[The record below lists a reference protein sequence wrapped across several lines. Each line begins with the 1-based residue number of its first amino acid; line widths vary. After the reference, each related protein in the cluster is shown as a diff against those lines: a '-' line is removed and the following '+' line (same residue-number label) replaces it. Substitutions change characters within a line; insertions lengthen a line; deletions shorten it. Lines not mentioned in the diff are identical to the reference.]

1 MTPVF
6 ESNVLDFEQG
16 RENDGDSK
24 LFVVFYNGA
33 ILNDEKSAA
42 AGRPI
47 HDDVEMVKIII
58 PGQRDS
64 VVARATP
71 DYQYRFPRQWAQFKN
86 NKEQIGSGTP
96 LTELTWLT
104 AAQLA
109 DLKAVNVHT
118 VEQLAG
124 ISDAQAHSF
133 MGFHSLKQRA
143 ETYLEA
149 AKGNAPLI
157 QMQAELDKRDEQI
170 RALQSQIDQIMA
182 VQKANNAA
190 KSAAK

>member
-1 MTPVF
+1 MTPIF
-6 ESNVLDFEQG
+6 ESNVMDFEQG
-16 RENDGDSK
+16 HERDGDSR
-24 LFVVFYNGA
+24 LFVVFFNGA
-33 ILNDEKSAA
+33 VLNDTKTLE

-64 VVARATP
+64 VVAYATP
-71 DYQYRFPRQWAQFKN
+71 DYQQRFPKQWAQFKN

-96 LTELTWLT
+96 LSELTWMT
-104 AAQLA
+104 AAQVA
-109 DLKAVNVHT
+109 DLKAMNVHT

-133 MGFHSLKQRA
+133 MGFHALKQRA

-149 AKGNAPLI
+149 ARGNAPLVK
-157 QMQAELDKRDEQI
+157 MQAALEDRDEQI
-170 RALQSQIDQIMA
+170 AALQAQIDQI
-182 VQKANNAA
+182 KAAQQVAKPAA
-190 KSAAK
+190 K

>member
-1 MTPVF
+1 MTPIF
-6 ESNVLDFEQG
+6 ESNVLDFDQG
-16 RENDGDSK
+16 REYEGDNK
-24 LFVVFYNGA
+24 LFVAFYNGA
-33 ILNDEKSAA
+33 VVNEAKSIE

-47 HDDVEMVKIII
+47 HDDVEMVKIIV

-64 VVARATP
+64 VVAYATP
-71 DYQYRFPRQWAQFKN
+71 EYQRRFPKQWAQFKA
-86 NKEQIGSGTP
+86 NKEQVGSGTP

-104 AAQLA
+104 VAQVA

-124 ISDAQAHSF
+124 ISDSQAHSF
-133 MGFHSLKQRA
+133 MGFHALKQRA
-143 ETYLEA
+143 EAYIDA

-157 QMQAELDKRDEQI
+157 QMQAALEERDEQI
-170 RALQSQIDQIMA
+170 KVLQDQIA
-182 VQKANNAA
+182 QIAAAQKQA

>member
-6 ESNVLDFEQG
+6 ESNVMDFEQG

-24 LFVVFYNGA
+24 LFVVFFNGA
-33 ILNDEKSAA
+33 VVNDAKSLE

-64 VVARATP
+64 VVAYATP
-71 DYQYRFPRQWAQFKN
+71 DYQYRFPKQWAQFKN
-86 NKEQIGSGTP
+86 NKEQVGSGTP
-96 LTELTWLT
+96 LSELTWMT
-104 AAQLA
+104 AAQVA
-109 DLKAVNVHT
+109 DLKAMNVHT

-133 MGFHSLKQRA
+133 MGFHGLKQRA

-149 AKGNAPLI
+149 ARGNAPLVK
-157 QMQAELDKRDEQI
+157 MQAALEDRDEQI
-170 RALQSQIDQIMA
+170 AALQAQINQIMA
-182 VQKANNAA
+182 AQQAAQAA
-190 KSAAK
+190 KVTK